1 MEDKPKEILKLE
13 KSLGFEID
21 PHNYILNAEGQITKL
36 EFYFTYI
43 NNLDFLKEFQFISSL
58 ILHHAHI
65 TDFSGIKN
73 LLNLET
79 LHLEGNQINDL
90 KPLSKLFKL
99 NTLNCSLNPL
109 QDLTPLQS
117 LVNLTSLNLSHTNIT
132 SISNIALLTNLKELT
147 ISSSKI
153 SDISSIER
161 LINLEKAE
169 IINVPVVDITNLKH
183 LSNLKILNLAG
194 TKISNIS
201 SLKNLVKLDYL
212 NLSNTEITEIS
223 DLINL
228 KNLKILGLN
237 GTRITDFSL
246 ISIFKNL
253 EYLDLGNNQLSN
265 ISIISPLNKII
276 QLHLD
281 FNEISDISPLQ
292 NLKNIE
298 NLHLRSNQIS
308 DISVLQGLNNIKT
321 LDLRSNKIANL
332 YPIKHLLEKGIRIKL
347 DGSIFSKGIYAG
359 NNPISHPP
367 LKTIK
372 QGNVNVLKYLEQYE
386 LEQQKGT
393 RPINEAKMIIIGEPE
408 SGKTTLMN
416 YLLGKHFTVP
426 STTQGFTIDQ
436 WKIKEN
442 DTDYRINIWDF
453 GGQDIQSTVHQFFLT
468 QDTLYLMVLNAR
480 KDELPDKYIEQIK
493 SYAPESPI
501 IIVVNRI
508 EENPSYEMGV
518 KRLQETQKDKEG
530 NSLIKGVFKVSLLKG
545 HKELDPSYFP
555 ILEEMKQAIQKALLE
570 MPHIHRSVPITYLD
584 VKEYLESAFFEDK
597 PYISHDTYEQICRE
611 KGLNVES
618 DDDLLG
624 YLNNL
629 GTVRYFDDLS
639 LRNLQILNPEW
650 LSDGVYRIL
659 VDGRT
664 KQLRGIITERDFDTI
679 LQKTEEHQFEYPKKH
694 YNYLIQMIRKFD
706 MGYYDEDTKRIFI
719 PRAFGLDYVQN
730 FDSTVYKNE
739 AIHFFFRYES
749 FIPSTIMPAFISRM
763 FGLVKDHLYSQN
775 GVVLEQNGQFALVEQ
790 TTIKNRIDIW
800 VSGDKSQGEYFEFF
814 LEIRKVFRE
823 FHEKRPGLVVD
834 EMIGLGKN
842 SDVSVKYKQL
852 IANKIN
858 GVNTYISEDGTSYN
872 IDELLG
878 RFESKN
884 NTVQYITE
892 QHNYNIS
899 GDMYSGQIYLLKHHT
914 NELIELLKQNKANFA
929 ENKQDEIE
937 KIIADLERVETAP
950 TDKSAA
956 KGILQQLNE
965 TRKNIGKIMSEEGVK
980 WFTKSALDGRFN
992 ETFMTISNKVMQGL
1006 QNPLFRDFVDHGS
1019 NLM

>member
-1 MEDKPKEILKLE
+1 M
-13 KSLGFEID
+13 
-21 PHNYILNAEGQITKL
+21 H
-36 EFYFTYI
+36 
-43 NNLDFLKEFQFISSL
+43 LDLS
-58 ILHHAHI
+58 
-65 TDFSGIKN
+65 
-73 LLNLET
+73 
-79 LHLEGNQINDL
+79 GNQI
-90 KPLSKLFKL
+90 
-99 NTLNCSLNPL
+99 T
-109 QDLTPLQS
+109 
-117 LVNLTSLNLSHTNIT
+117 
-132 SISNIALLTNLKELT
+132 
-147 ISSSKI
+147 
-153 SDISSIER
+153 
-161 LINLEKAE
+161 
-169 IINVPVVDITNLKH
+169 
-183 LSNLKILNLAG
+183 
-194 TKISNIS
+194 
-201 SLKNLVKLDYL
+201 
-212 NLSNTEITEIS
+212 
-223 DLINL
+223 
-228 KNLKILGLN
+228 
-237 GTRITDFSL
+237 
-246 ISIFKNL
+246 
-253 EYLDLGNNQLSN
+253 
-265 ISIISPLNKII
+265 
-276 QLHLD
+276 
-281 FNEISDISPLQ
+281 DISPLQ
-292 NLKNIE
+292 G
-298 NLHLRSNQIS
+298 LHDLTSLVLFSNQIS
-308 DISVLQGLNNIKT
+308 DLSPLQELIGLIELNLSQNHIIDLSMIKGLNRLKSLRLWNIQITNISALQRLDSLTELNLSQNQISDLSPLKELHGLT
-321 LDLRSNKIANL
+321 LLRLSRNGISNLSPLKRLTDLTELDLSQNQISNLSPLKDLDTLTSLKLSENKISDLSPLKRLIGLTSIDLSGNIISDL
-332 YPIKHLLEKGIRIKL
+332 SPLKELNQLVKL
-347 DGSIFSKGIYAG
+347 DLGDNQIANISPLKGLQRLKSLGLASNQITDL
-359 NNPISHPP
+359 SP
-367 LKTIK
+367 LKTFLENGLKLSLKEINLRYNTISINLNPITVPPIEILK
-372 QGNVNVLKYLEQYE
+372 KKNAKVLMYLEQYDLE
-386 LEQQKGT
+386 LQKGT
-393 RPINEAKMIIIGEPE
+393 RPINEAKLIIIGEPE

-416 YLLGKHFTVP
+416 YLQGKPFTVP
-426 STTQGFTIDQ
+426 HTTQGFTIERWIIEEDQ
-436 WKIKEN
+436 TN
-442 DTDYRINIWDF
+442 YRINIWDF

-468 QDTLYLMVLNAR
+468 QDTLYVMVLNAR

-493 SYAPESPI
+493 SYAPDSPI

-508 EENPSYEMGV
+508 EENPSYEMGI
-518 KRLQETQKDKEG
+518 KRLQETHKDKEG

-545 HKELDPSYFP
+545 HKDLDPSYFP
-555 ILEEMKQAIQKALLE
+555 ILEEMKQAIQKTLLE
-570 MPHIHRSVPITYLD
+570 MQHIHRTVPITYLD
-584 VKEYLESAFFEDK
+584 IKEYLESAFFEDK

-611 KGLNVES
+611 KGLNIES

-679 LQKTEEHQFEYPKKH
+679 LQKTEESQFEYPKKH

-730 FDSTVYKNE
+730 FDSTLYKNE

-763 FGLVKDHLYSQN
+763 FGLVKDQLYSQN

-800 VSGDKSQGEYFEFF
+800 VSGDKSKGEYFEFF
-814 LEIRKVFRE
+814 LEIRKIFRE

-834 EMIGLGKN
+834 EMIGLGKD
-842 SDVSVKYKQL
+842 SDLSVKYKQL

-858 GVNTYISEDGTSYN
+858 NVNTHIGEDSKPYN

-892 QHNYNIS
+892 QNNYHVG
-899 GDMYSGQIYLLKHHT
+899 GDMYSGQIYILKHHT
-914 NELIELLKQNKANFA
+914 NELLELLKQNKANFA
-929 ENKQDEIE
+929 EDKQAEIE
-937 KIIADLERVETAP
+937 KIIAELERVETAP

-956 KGILQQLNE
+956 KGIFQQLKE

>member
-1 MEDKPKEILKLE
+1 MEDKPKEILELERALGIDHVDYFKWDGEKVTKLTIVN
-13 KSLGFEID
+13 KSLQDITPLSKFSYLEE
-21 PHNYILNAEGQITKL
+21 LN
-36 EFYFTYI
+36 
-43 NNLDFLKEFQFISSL
+43 IS
-58 ILHHAHI
+58 
-65 TDFSGIKN
+65 
-73 LLNLET
+73 
-79 LHLEGNQINDL
+79 GNKINDL
-90 KPLSKLFKL
+90 TPLSKLLLLRKL
-99 NTLNCSLNPL
+99 
-109 QDLTPLQS
+109 DL
-117 LVNLTSLNLSHTNIT
+117 
-132 SISNIALLTNLKELT
+132 
-147 ISSSKI
+147 SK
-153 SDISSIER
+153 
-161 LINLEKAE
+161 NE
-169 IINVPVVDITNLKH
+169 IH
-183 LSNLKILNLAG
+183 
-194 TKISNIS
+194 NIS
-201 SLKNLVKLDYL
+201 AL
-212 NLSNTEITEIS
+212 E

-228 KNLKILGLN
+228 DWLELDYNNIDDLNPLSGLKRLKFLSLFKNAVSNLNPLKSLFDLKSLGLSSN
-237 GTRITDFSL
+237 KISDLSPISGLKRLNSLFLSINLIQDINPISELIGLNSLHLSTNRISNLSPLSKLKSLFSL
-246 ISIFKNL
+246 YLSSNQISDLSSLSELNSL
-253 EYLDLGNNQLSN
+253 TLLDLSLNHIKNIRPLSLLSYISSLDLSSNQIN
-265 ISIISPLNKII
+265 
-276 QLHLD
+276 
-281 FNEISDISPLQ
+281 DISPLQ
-292 NLKNIE
+292 
-298 NLHLRSNQIS
+298 HL
-308 DISVLQGLNNIKT
+308 V
-321 LDLRSNKIANL
+321 
-332 YPIKHLLEKGIRIKL
+332 EKGIPLSLRQNSELGNIC
-347 DGSIFSKGIYAG
+347 IYQ
-359 NNPISHPP
+359 NPLENPPISEIE
-367 LKTIK
+367 K
-372 QGNVNVLKYLEQYE
+372 GNEAVLTYLDNYAKEKK
-386 LEQQKGT
+386 KGE

-416 YLLGKHFTVP
+416 YLQGKHFTVP
-426 STTQGFTIDQ
+426 STTQGFTIERWIIEEDQ
-436 WKIKEN
+436 TN
-442 DTDYRINIWDF
+442 YRINIWDF

-480 KDELPDKYIEQIK
+480 KDELPEKYIEQIK
-493 SYAPESPI
+493 SYAPDSPI

-518 KRLQETQKDKEG
+518 KRLQETHKDKDG

-555 ILEEMKQAIQKALLE
+555 VLEEMKQAIQKALLE

-584 VKEYLESAFFEDK
+584 VKEYLESAFFADK

-611 KGLNVES
+611 KDLNLES

-679 LQKTEEHQFEYPKKH
+679 LQKTEERQFEYPKKH

-730 FDSTVYKNE
+730 FDSTLYRNE

-763 FGLVKDHLYSQN
+763 FGLVKDQLYSQN

-858 GVNTYISEDGTSYN
+858 NVSTYIGEDGTPYN

-892 QHNYNIS
+892 QNNYHVG
-899 GDMYSGQIYLLKHHT
+899 GDMYSGQIYLLKHHSS
-914 NELIELLKQNKANFA
+914 ELLELLKQNKANFA
-929 ENKQDEIE
+929 EDKQAEIE
-937 KIIADLERVETAP
+937 KIIAELERVETAP

-956 KGILQQLNE
+956 KGIFQQLNE
-965 TRKNIGKIMSEEGVK
+965 TRKNLVKISSEEAVK
-980 WFTKSALDGRFN
+980 WFTKSALEGRFN
-992 ETFMTISNKVMQGL
+992 ETLINVANKVMLGL
-1006 QNPLFRDFVDHGS
+1006 QNPMLRDFVDHGS
-1019 NLM
+1019 NMM